1 MRGDGHNRPSPPA
14 LWGKVLNHVK
24 RLLRKPGERGQSVL
38 EFALMAPFIFLFL
51 FVIVDFGTALDRR
64 ITLQHAV
71 REGARITAVEVDPA
85 AGIDA
90 TVDQAQGLVDAADVS
105 VCFID
110 QDGSGAPNTMEPVRV
125 SLTFD
130 YKYTVP
136 FGSLLSALN
145 IPSSFKIAMDPSATA
160 ALENDPEPGVTFTEC
175 P

>member
-1 MRGDGHNRPSPPA
+1 
-14 LWGKVLNHVK
+14 
-24 RLLRKPGERGQSVL
+24 
-38 EFALMAPFIFLFL
+38 MAPFLFLFL
-51 FVIVDFGTALDRR
+51 FVIVDFGIALDRR

-71 REGARITAVEVDPA
+71 REGARITAVEVNPA

-110 QDGSGAPNTMEPVRV
+110 QDGSGAPNTMEPVEV
-125 SLTFD
+125 SLTYE

-136 FGSLLSALN
+136 FRSLLSALG
-145 IPSSFKIAMDPSATA
+145 IPSSFKIDMDPSATA
-160 ALENDPEPGVTFTEC
+160 ALENDPGSGVTFTEC